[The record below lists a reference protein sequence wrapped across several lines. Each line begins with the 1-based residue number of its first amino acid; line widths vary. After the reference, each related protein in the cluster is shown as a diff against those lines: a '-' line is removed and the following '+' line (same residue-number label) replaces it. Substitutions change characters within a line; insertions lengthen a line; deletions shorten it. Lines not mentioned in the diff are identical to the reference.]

1 MIKQENPNFVASF
14 YAPNPMEVT
23 YWIDLSTDANGNVI
37 KSYTSNDWL
46 PVNYFTNTDQSV
58 EIKKLKQEIAD
69 EVNRAKQAEQKL
81 TNNLNG
87 KANKSTTLAGYGIT
101 DAYTKLETDAKA
113 IKIAQAECA
122 RLVASAPETLNTL
135 DEIAA
140 ALGDDPNFAT
150 TITNQLGTKANK
162 STTLAGYGI
171 TDAYTKLETD
181 AKAIKIAQAECAR
194 LVASAPETL
203 NTLDE
208 IAAALGDDPN
218 FATTITNQL
227 GTKANKSDVYTK
239 SEANNKINTAVANKV
254 TSTDVTQIKIVDEIP
269 EIGSQTPGILYIKL
283 SA

>member
-37 KSYTSNDWL
+37 KSYTGNDWL
-46 PVNYFTNTDQSV
+46 PVNYIGV

-81 TNNLNG
+81 TNDLNG
-87 KANKSTTLAGYGIT
+87 KANKSTTLAGYGIN

-113 IKIAQAECA
+113 IEIAQAECA

-150 TITNQLGTKANK
+150 TI
-162 STTLAGYGI
+162 I
-171 TDAYTKLETD
+171 
-181 AKAIKIAQAECAR
+181 
-194 LVASAPETL
+194 
-203 NTLDE
+203 
-208 IAAALGDDPN
+208 
-218 FATTITNQL
+218 NQL

-239 SEANNKINTAVANKV
+239 SEATNKINTAVANKV

>member
-37 KSYTSNDWL
+37 KSYTGNDWL

-81 TNNLNG
+81 TNDLNG
-87 KANKSTTLAGYGIT
+87 KANKSTTLAGYGIN

-113 IKIAQAECA
+113 IEIAQAECA

-135 DEIAA
+135 
-140 ALGDDPNFAT
+140 GDDPNFAT
-150 TITNQLGTKANK
+150 TMTNQLGTKANK
-162 STTLAGYGI
+162 T
-171 TDAYTKLETD
+171 E
-181 AKAIKIAQAECAR
+181 
-194 LVASAPETL
+194 
-203 NTLDE
+203 
-208 IAAALGDDPN
+208 
-218 FATTITNQL
+218 
-227 GTKANKSDVYTK
+227 VYTK
-239 SEANNKINTAVANKV
+239 SETDNKVNTAVANKV
-254 TSTDVTQIKIVDEIP
+254 TSTDVTQIKVVNEIP
-269 EIGSQTPGILYIKL
+269 EVGSQTPSILYIKL